1 MKDEGPRLPR
11 VCLLVANTGAGHR
24 SAAHSLAEALQDR
37 AHVTILNL
45 LDDYAPFPWNTVAT
59 AYGPWVNY
67 TPWFW
72 RLLYQFGASQD
83 RIAFLERVNYR
94 FVYRHV
100 APPLLAAEP
109 DLVFTVHP
117 LQITIPLRILR
128 SAGCRTRFVTVV
140 TDPVSPP
147 LAWFRPDVDLC
158 VVATPPAQE
167 VAIASGLDP
176 GKVRV
181 LGLPVRQAFGAA
193 AERAKPEARSRLGL
207 DPHRPLVLLA
217 GGGAG
222 IGRLLEQAK
231 AIAGQLAAHG
241 VPAQLAIVSG
251 RNEALRRRL
260 NAQAWP
266 VPVTVLGFVEEMADW
281 LAAADVLF
289 TKAGPGTLAEAACA
303 GVPVIITGFVP
314 GQETGN
320 VMWFAQHRA
329 GVYEPNPAKAAALV
343 VGWLKPGN
351 PTLGEMAVRTRAM
364 AQPEASAQI
373 VEAALELLDQ
383 QEKGIGAGKS
393 TVYSRCAANLQEST
407 RYLRGDAYDRR
418 QHHLD

>member
-1 MKDEGPRLPR
+1 M
-11 VCLLVANTGAGHR
+11 VANTGAGHR
-24 SAAHSLAEALQDR
+24 SAARSLAEALQGL
-37 AHVTILNL
+37 AHVTMLNL
-45 LDDYAPFPWNTVAT
+45 LDDYAPFPWNTMST

-83 RIAFLERVNYR
+83 RITFLERVNYR
-94 FVYRHV
+94 FVYRYV

-128 SAGCRTRFVTVV
+128 SAGRRTLFVTVV

-167 VAIASGLDP
+167 VALASGLDP

-181 LGLPVRQAFGAA
+181 LGLPVRRAFGAA
-193 AERAKPEARSRLGL
+193 AERPKPEARAGLGL
-207 DPHRPLVLLA
+207 QPDRPLILLA
-217 GGGAG
+217 GGGVG
-222 IGRLLEQAK
+222 IGRLLVQAK
-231 AIAGQLAAHG
+231 AIAGQLAADG

-251 RNEALRRRL
+251 RNEPLRRRL

-266 VPVTVLGFVEEMADW
+266 VPVIVLGFVEEMADW
-281 LAAADVLF
+281 LAAADVLI

-320 VMWFAQHRA
+320 VAWFAQHHA
-329 GVYEPNPAKAAALV
+329 GVYEPNPARAAALV
-343 VGWLKPGN
+343 AGWLKPGN
-351 PTLGEMAVRTRAM
+351 PALGEMAKRTRAL

-373 VEAALELLDQ
+373 VEAALGLLGQ
-383 QEKGIGAGKS
+383 QE
-393 TVYSRCAANLQEST
+393 
-407 RYLRGDAYDRR
+407 
-418 QHHLD
+418 

>member
-1 MKDEGPRLPR
+1 M
-11 VCLLVANTGAGHR
+11 VANTGAGHR
-24 SAAHSLAEALQDR
+24 SAARSLAEALR
-37 AHVTILNL
+37 GLAHVTMLNL
-45 LDDYAPFPWNTVAT
+45 LDDYAPFPWNTMST

-83 RIAFLERVNYR
+83 RITFLERVNYR
-94 FVYRHV
+94 FVYRYV

-128 SAGCRTRFVTVV
+128 SAGRQTLFVTVV

-167 VAIASGLDP
+167 VALASGLDP

-181 LGLPVRQAFGAA
+181 LGLPVRRAFGAA
-193 AERAKPEARSRLGL
+193 ADRPKPEARARLGL
-207 DPHRPLVLLA
+207 HPHRPLVLLA

-222 IGRLLEQAK
+222 IGRLFVQAK
-231 AIAGQLAAHG
+231 AIAGQLAADG

-251 RNEALRRRL
+251 RNEPLRRRL

-266 VPVTVLGFVEEMADW
+266 IPVTVLGFVEEMADW
-281 LAAADVLF
+281 LAAADVLI
-289 TKAGPGTLAEAACA
+289 TKAGPGTLAEAACV
-303 GVPVIITGFVP
+303 GVPVIIIGFVP

-320 VMWFAQHRA
+320 VAWFTQHRA
-329 GVYEPNPAKAAALV
+329 GVYEPNPARAAALV
-343 VGWLKPGN
+343 AAWLKPGN
-351 PTLGEMAVRTRAM
+351 PALGEMAMRTRAM

-373 VEAALELLDQ
+373 VEAALGLLGQ
-383 QEKGIGAGKS
+383 QE
-393 TVYSRCAANLQEST
+393 
-407 RYLRGDAYDRR
+407 
-418 QHHLD
+418 